1 MIDIYSLYF
10 FQLTVLSFLDVKST
24 VRMSHVCKDFQ
35 QVARD
40 RYLWRRHYLRHFG
53 SMSFNTMYLSW
64 NY

>member
-1 MIDIYSLYF
+1 
-10 FQLTVLSFLDVKST
+10 
-24 VRMSHVCKDFQ
+24 MSHVCKDFQ